1 MALAATLMRRLSV
14 LALLL
19 LAACRPADPRSDVI
33 VIVLDAVRADH
44 LSAYGYGR
52 PTTPRIDQLASDGVL
67 YRRAISAGTWTVT
80 GHASLFTG
88 RVPSSHGAYRAP
100 GGWNAA
106 SALDES
112 VTTLAER
119 LGAAGWDTA
128 AFAANEAYL
137 DPVFNLDQGFER
149 YETANLYPARQLAD
163 RVVSYLRWHVRWPA
177 FVFMNVLDAHEPYA
191 APAPYDRLFPGK
203 MDGVGDVNRA
213 YLKTGLLPSPDVLAH
228 CMSQYDGELRYMDDQ
243 VKRIFDA
250 LARSGRW
257 DNALVVVT
265 ADHGE
270 LFGEHGMLGHGSLPW
285 DALVHVP
292 LVVKY
297 PGGARRGTVDE
308 PVSLVDVAPT
318 ILATLGLPPLPD
330 AQGRPLWERDGLV
343 IAEEHASSGGVA
355 RAAYD
360 RDGHVLFE
368 QSDGTARQ
376 LALYDLRTDPAQ
388 QTPLAADD
396 PRARRLAADLESLVS
411 GLPRAPRGPVPAPD
425 AAHQERLRA
434 LGYTN

>member
-1 MALAATLMRRLSV
+1 LALAAAVVSRATLV
-14 LALLL
+14 ALLT
-19 LAACRPADPRSDVI
+19 LAACRAADPRPDVI

-44 LSAYGYGR
+44 LSAYGYAR
-52 PTTPRIDQLASDGVL
+52 PTTPRVDRLAGEGVL

-119 LGAAGWDTA
+119 LGTAGWDTA
-128 AFAANEAYL
+128 AFAANQAYL
-137 DPVFNLDQGFER
+137 DPVFNLDQGFAR
-149 YETANLYPARQLAD
+149 YETANLYPARRLAD
-163 RVVSYLRWHVRWPA
+163 RVVSWLRWDAHWPA

-203 MDGVGDVNRA
+203 IDDAGDVNRA
-213 YLKTGLLPSPDVLAH
+213 YLKTGLLPSPAVLAH
-228 CMSQYDGELRYMDDQ
+228 CLSQYDGELRYMDDQ
-243 VKRIFDA
+243 VARIFA
-250 LARSGRW
+250 QLVRAGRW

-270 LFGEHGMLGHGSLPW
+270 LFGEHGMLGHGTLPW
-285 DALVHVP
+285 HALVHVP
-292 LVVKY
+292 LIVKY
-297 PGGARRGTVDE
+297 PGGARRGTIDE

-330 AQGRPLWERDGLV
+330 AQGRPLWERSGLV
-343 IAEEHASSGGVA
+343 VSEEHAPSGEVA

-360 RDGHVLFE
+360 REGHVLLE
-368 QSDGTARQ
+368 RTDGRARQ
-376 LALYDLRTDPAQ
+376 LALYDLPSDPAQ
-388 QTPLAADD
+388 ESPLGPDD
-396 PRARRLAADLESLVS
+396 PRTERLATDLAATLSA
-411 GLPRAPRGPVPAPD
+411 LPRAPRGPVPAPD

-434 LGYTN
+434 LGYVN